1 MPVLDPI
8 ALEQCEAA
16 RTELQRAEETLASSR
31 AAFERSVRRLYV
43 EGASIR
49 EIAQKLGLSHQ
60 RVHQLIDSEPKSWWQ
75 RVFGLRTEPS
85 RGCSFCGK
93 EPKDVA
99 KLVAGPG
106 IHICDGCIANA
117 TKALNDEA
125 STFQRLSE
133 TARKRCSFCGSRK
146 RGLALASAGGHQI
159 CGKCAALAEGISRAH
174 P

>member
-1 MPVLDPI
+1 MTILDPV
-8 ALEQCEAA
+8 ALEHCEAA
-16 RTELQRAEETLASSR
+16 RTELQKAEETLASAR
-31 AAFERSVRRLYV
+31 AEFERSVRRLYV
-43 EGASIR
+43 EGASTR
-49 EIAQKLGLSHQ
+49 EIAQVLGLSHQ

-75 RVFGLRTEPS
+75 CMLGFGPEPS

-93 EPKDVA
+93 GPKQVA

-125 STFQRLSE
+125 SAFQLLPE
-133 TARKRCSFCGSRK
+133 TSRKRCSFCGSRK
-146 RGLALASAGGHQI
+146 RGLRLASAGGHQI
-159 CGKCAALAEGISRAH
+159 CGKCIALAKEISLTH